1 MHEVL
6 ALGRLE
12 TLRLG
17 RLRLLCLSSARTCS
31 LLYIFCLLPRSTY
44 TLPRSIRARSR
55 LSLSLTMPLA
65 FVVAPPRAL
74 AAPSGP
80 RRPASVTTSSPTT
93 NSSPSTSSSARPRR
107 APSVKRARP
116 RSTHK
121 STATQPSSLSLAA
134 ELADADTTRISYP
147 NLLRAVESCVNS
159 HRYAAA
165 VRLIDSAAA
174 HPPLYAR
181 FTARIY
187 SHLFLSLMKLGT
199 RTHAT
204 RAYSTLHHVVCHM
217 DVATMLGPRAFN
229 FVFVALSRVGMI
241 DEARQVAQM
250 CYQAGYYLNRYSY
263 NALLN
268 ACAKEQRLDVAFAT
282 LRQMAEHNVSPDV
295 VSFNVLISCCV
306 RVGSVDIA
314 LNILSRMKDWQ
325 IQPDIYSYNS
335 VINGLRKSNM
345 LDEAFELV
353 AQMERESRSAEGSI
367 VENGLG
373 VAPDLV
379 TYNTLLSALAAM
391 DRPHFERAVRVKN
404 HMEQRG
410 LHCNEVSYNALM
422 AAAAKSD
429 RVEEAFEVYDEMISR
444 GLKPNCECFTTLI
457 TLCGRANLLDKA
469 FQVHEHMLASD
480 IKPNVIT
487 YNALLTACRGCGD
500 GDVDRALD
508 LLEVMRNTP
517 RCDPDVITYST
528 VIDVLGRNERF
539 DEMKRLFKQMQEE
552 GIKPNLVT
560 YTSMI
565 AAMTRTS
572 RLEEA
577 IRILQD
583 MERHGVQPNV
593 YTFSSLING
602 AAKRGDFDSAMEIL
616 DMMRSKGVRPS
627 SITYTMLLQLA
638 MKIGKKEIVAVVL
651 EEMHADKRADKRRLA
666 WLEEFLGRLDLLT
679 GGKSRVNVKK
689 MAELVEECIE
699 KSPSDSNSNGL

>member
-1 MHEVL
+1 
-6 ALGRLE
+6 
-12 TLRLG
+12 
-17 RLRLLCLSSARTCS
+17 
-31 LLYIFCLLPRSTY
+31 
-44 TLPRSIRARSR
+44 
-55 LSLSLTMPLA
+55 MPLA

-74 AAPSGP
+74 ATPSGP
-80 RRPASVTTSSPTT
+80 RRPASVTSSPTT
-93 NSSPSTSSSARPRR
+93 NPSPSTSSTAPASARRT
-107 APSVKRARP
+107 PSVKRARP
-116 RSTHK
+116 RAHLKPAPS
-121 STATQPSSLSLAA
+121 QPSSLALAA
-134 ELADADTTRISYP
+134 DLSDADAARTTYP

-159 HRYAAA
+159 RRYAAA
-165 VRLIDSAAA
+165 VRLIDAAAA

-187 SHLFLSLMKLGT
+187 SFFFLSLMKLGT
-199 RTHAT
+199 RSHAA
-204 RAYSTLHHVVCHM
+204 RAFSSLDHIVRHM
-217 DVATMLGPRAFN
+217 DVSTMLGPRAFN
-229 FVFVALSRVGMI
+229 FVFVALSRVAMI
-241 DEARQVAQM
+241 DEAQQVARM
-250 CYQAGYYLNRYSY
+250 CYHAGYYLNRYSY

-268 ACAKEQRLDVAFAT
+268 ACAKEQRLDVALAT
-282 LRQMAEHNVSPDV
+282 LREMAEHNVSPDV

-306 RVGSVDIA
+306 RAGSVDIA

-335 VINGLRKSNM
+335 VINGLRKNNM

-353 AQMERESRSAEGSI
+353 AQMERESRSTEGSI

-379 TYNTLLSALAAM
+379 TYNTLLSALAAL
-391 DRPHFERAVRVKN
+391 DKPNFERAIRVKN

-410 LHCNEVSYNALM
+410 LNCNEVSYNALM
-422 AAAAKSD
+422 ATAAKSD
-429 RVEEAFEVYDEMISR
+429 RVAEAFEIYDEMISR

-487 YNALLTACRGCGD
+487 YNALLTVCRGCED
-500 GDVDRALD
+500 GNIDRALD
-508 LLEVMRNTP
+508 LLQIMRNTP
-517 RCDPDVITYST
+517 RCAPDVITYST
-528 VIDVLGRNERF
+528 IIDVLGRNERF
-539 DEMKRLFKQMQEE
+539 DEMKRLFKEMQED

-577 IRILQD
+577 IRILHD
-583 MERHGVQPNV
+583 MKLHGVQPNV

-602 AAKRGDFDSAMEIL
+602 AAKRGDFDCAMEIL
-616 DMMRSKGVRPS
+616 DMMQSEGVQPS

-638 MKIGKKEIVAVVL
+638 MKIGKKEIVEHVL
-651 EEMHADKRADKRRLA
+651 EEMHSDERVDKRRLA
-666 WLEEFLGRLDLLT
+666 WVEDFLGRLDLLT
-679 GGKSRVNVKK
+679 AGKNRSNVKK
-689 MAELVEECIE
+689 MAELVEECVE
-699 KSPSDSNSNGL
+699 RSPYDSGNNGF